1 MRSVTIFDAYTLYE
15 DGTVIGRTGKELKHS
30 LNYKGY
36 PVVGLTD
43 NNGRAKSRPVH
54 RLLAENF
61 IPNPDNLSDVNH
73 IDCDR
78 ANFNLSNLEWMS
90 HGENIKYSYTM
101 NKRSAL
107 GTNNARCITD
117 EETVHQI
124 CKLLATGMSPA
135 QVRDA
140 GFNYIRARSIKSKRN
155 WKHISD
161 QYF

>member
-1 MRSVTIFDAYTLYE
+1 MKSVIIFDAYTLFE
-15 DGTVIGRTGKELKHS
+15 DGTIIGRTGKKLKHA

-36 PVVGLTD
+36 PVVALTD
-43 NNGRAKSRPVH
+43 DNGCRKSKFVH

-61 IPNPDNLSDVNH
+61 IPNPNNLSDVNH

-140 GFNYIRARSIKSKRN
+140 GFNYVRARSIKSKRN